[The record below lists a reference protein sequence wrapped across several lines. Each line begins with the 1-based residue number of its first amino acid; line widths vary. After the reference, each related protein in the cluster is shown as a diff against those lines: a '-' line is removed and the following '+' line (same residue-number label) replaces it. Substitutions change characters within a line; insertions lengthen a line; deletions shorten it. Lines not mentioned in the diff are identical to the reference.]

1 LRSHLPRLHL
11 LRVVVAEEV
20 EVRVPPEVLPLQVL
34 RVEPQMLPLQ
44 QREVRASP
52 LAVAVPA
59 RVVAEVVAAEVAE
72 VGVVVLQR
80 RLFHR
85 RLRSN
90 WWIFA

>member
-1 LRSHLPRLHL
+1 VAVVEAVEPAEALLPQL
-11 LRVVVAEEV
+11 L
-20 EVRVPPEVLPLQVL
+20 Q
-34 RVEPQMLPLQ
+34 VEPQMLPL

-59 RVVAEVVAAEVAE
+59 RVVAVAVAAVVAE
-72 VGVVVLQR
+72 VEVAAALR